1 YYNAYSV
8 MLKGRASTF
17 YYDYLAEKEYNFN
30 RMIYKIR
37 CHFKIEE
44 NKQQYILEWRET
56 IFLRII
62 TTNLGVSRLNY
73 L

>member
-1 YYNAYSV
+1 
-8 MLKGRASTF
+8 MLKGQASTF
-17 YYDYLAEKEYNFN
+17 YYNYLAEKGYNFN
-30 RMIYKIR
+30 RIIYKLR
-37 CHFKIEE
+37 CHFETEE

-62 TTNLGVSRLNY
+62 ATNLGVPWLNY

>member
-1 YYNAYSV
+1 
-8 MLKGRASTF
+8 MLKGQISTF
-17 YYDYLAEKEYNFN
+17 YYNYLVEKGYNFN
-30 RMIYKIR
+30 CIIYELR

-62 TTNLGVSRLNY
+62 IINLGVL
-73 L
+73 

>member
-1 YYNAYSV
+1 
-8 MLKGRASTF
+8 MLKGQANTF
-17 YYDYLAEKEYNFN
+17 YYNHLVGKRYNFN
-30 RMIYKIR
+30 RIIYKLR
-37 CHFKIEE
+37 YHFKTEE

-62 TTNLGVSRLNY
+62 IINLGVLQLNC